1 MSKKKEKSKIIS
13 QPLVDLQIESKNLQY
28 TILLRENEIQ
38 TLKKDNNEKKNYI
51 LNLEAEISNLRNF
64 HVNSIELDKK
74 LKEYISKCEIL
85 QKKVDKLNDDIIS
98 QQKKYEEEKRL
109 IENSFNTEIM
119 QLKISNDAYAQKIE
133 TTNQL
138 IIDKK
143 NLNQE
148 INNLK
153 KEIEDM
159 NLNYKETLRQKEINN
174 EIKYSNLKKKMMDNI
189 NQTQS
194 KVTELNIQYMDV
206 STKLTLLQNHQ
217 LLIQLE
223 YQSQQID
230 ELTEKKEA
238 LEKKIFELNKDID
251 IHKEVELSLAEKNK
265 KLNYENQKYKKGK
278 NENNQNENESKIS
291 FNNYSNI
298 NNNISLGFDENNSL
312 NTNFNRLK
320 SLEKKVITLEKKL
333 SQKNRDYNTLKDNYD
348 YINTKLKNY
357 EKKYSGLFYYFEDC
371 LNLFFNDE
379 DIKNNKEIFVNIDS
393 LKKCDFTIFS
403 KEEKYTILLI
413 LMKYLLP
420 LINSNEVGNNM
431 NDINFKFHSNL
442 YKKSNDEFEYK
453 KKILNSSRSSINI
466 KSSVKNL
473 NSQSSFD
480 SLPSI
485 NRYKNKTII
494 NSNLNPSGMIFENEK
509 K

>member
-153 KEIEDM
+153 KEIEEM

-298 NNNISLGFDENNSL
+298 NNNMSLGFDENNSL

-431 NDINFKFHSNL
+431 NDVNFKFHSNL

>member
-109 IENSFNTEIM
+109 IENSFNTEIL

-420 LINSNEVGNNM
+420 LINSNEIGNNM

>member
-298 NNNISLGFDENNSL
+298 NNNILLGFDENNSL

-393 LKKCDFTIFS
+393 LKKCDFTVFS

>member
-298 NNNISLGFDENNSL
+298 NNNMSLGFDENNSL

>member
-393 LKKCDFTIFS
+393 LKKCDFTVFS

>member
-109 IENSFNTEIM
+109 IENSFNTEIL

-403 KEEKYTILLI
+403 
-413 LMKYLLP
+413 
-420 LINSNEVGNNM
+420 
-431 NDINFKFHSNL
+431 
-442 YKKSNDEFEYK
+442 
-453 KKILNSSRSSINI
+453 
-466 KSSVKNL
+466 
-473 NSQSSFD
+473 
-480 SLPSI
+480 
-485 NRYKNKTII
+485 
-494 NSNLNPSGMIFENEK
+494 
-509 K
+509 

>member
-1 MSKKKEKSKIIS
+1 
-13 QPLVDLQIESKNLQY
+13 
-28 TILLRENEIQ
+28 
-38 TLKKDNNEKKNYI
+38 
-51 LNLEAEISNLRNF
+51 
-64 HVNSIELDKK
+64 
-74 LKEYISKCEIL
+74 
-85 QKKVDKLNDDIIS
+85 
-98 QQKKYEEEKRL
+98 
-109 IENSFNTEIM
+109 
-119 QLKISNDAYAQKIE
+119 
-133 TTNQL
+133 
-138 IIDKK
+138 
-143 NLNQE
+143 
-148 INNLK
+148 
-153 KEIEDM
+153 
-159 NLNYKETLRQKEINN
+159 
-174 EIKYSNLKKKMMDNI
+174 
-189 NQTQS
+189 
-194 KVTELNIQYMDV
+194 MDV

-393 LKKCDFTIFS
+393 IKKCDFTIFS

-420 LINSNEVGNNM
+420 
-431 NDINFKFHSNL
+431 
-442 YKKSNDEFEYK
+442 
-453 KKILNSSRSSINI
+453 
-466 KSSVKNL
+466 
-473 NSQSSFD
+473 
-480 SLPSI
+480 
-485 NRYKNKTII
+485 
-494 NSNLNPSGMIFENEK
+494 
-509 K
+509 